1 MLQYE
6 MESQGNVLFRWR
18 SYLPIIILIAG
29 LAVYANT
36 QYKIKEGIV
45 EAMPFSFDLICLG
58 VATLGLIIRI
68 YTVGHTPK
76 NTSGRNT
83 AEGQV
88 ADEVNTTGIYS
99 LVRHPLYVGNFF
111 MWLGPAMYTADI
123 WFTITFIL
131 FYYVYYERIMYAE
144 EQFLVGKFGEIYANW
159 AKITPAFIPSFSNWN
174 NAKLGFS
181 WKKVLKKEKNG
192 LFAMFAVFCIF
203 CALGAYIQG
212 GDISSKEFWL
222 TGSMKFW
229 TYGSV
234 VTGVIYFILK
244 FFKKY
249 TKVFEE
255 EGR

>member
-6 MESQGNVLFRWR
+6 MQSQGNVLFRYR
-18 SYLPIIILIAG
+18 SYLPIIILFAG
-29 LAVYANT
+29 LAVYIDT
-36 QYKIKEGIV
+36 QFDILNGLRSPI
-45 EAMPFSFDLICLG
+45 PFWYELVCLA
-58 VATLGLIIRI
+58 VASLGLIIRI

-99 LVRHPLYVGNFF
+99 SVRHPLYVGNFF
-111 MWLGPAMYTADI
+111 MWLGPAMFTANI
-123 WFTITFIL
+123 WFTVAFIMM
-131 FYYVYYERIMYAE
+131 YWIYYERIMYAE
-144 EQFLVGKFGEIYANW
+144 EQFLVGKFGEIYASW
-159 AKITPAFIPSFSNWN
+159 AKITPAFIPSFKHWTT
-174 NAKLGFS
+174 ARLTFS

-203 CALGAYIQG
+203 SATGAYIQG
-212 GDISSKEFWL
+212 GDPTNAEFWL
-222 TGSMKFW
+222 TDPLKFW
-229 TYGSV
+229 VYGSV
-234 VTGVIYFILK
+234 VTGVVYFILK